1 MVNPG
6 VVSGV
11 SLVGSAAR
19 LLESPGGAR
28 RPGSARRPRECG
40 WAWHEASPPPL
51 VFLVKAGTSKHQVM
65 MVRAWASKCEEGEGM
80 HATGE

>member
-28 RPGSARRPRECG
+28 RPDSARRPRECG

-51 VFLVKAGTSKHQVM
+51 IFLYNHIG
-65 MVRAWASKCEEGEGM
+65 RYFLEGCDLCYAWFP
-80 HATGE
+80 

>member
-1 MVNPG
+1 MRSGSGSGCTTIAAGYQRGERAVVNPG

-11 SLVGSAAR
+11 SLVSSAAR

-28 RPGSARRPRECG
+28 RPGTCSARRPRECG

-51 VFLVKAGTSKHQVM
+51 IFFKMQ
-65 MVRAWASKCEEGEGM
+65 
-80 HATGE
+80 